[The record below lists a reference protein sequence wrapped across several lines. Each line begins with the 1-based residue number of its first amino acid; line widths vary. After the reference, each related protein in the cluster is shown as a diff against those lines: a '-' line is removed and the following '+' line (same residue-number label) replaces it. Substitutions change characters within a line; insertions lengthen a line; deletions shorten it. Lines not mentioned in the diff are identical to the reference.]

1 MASIKKQVLN
11 NLIMKEIIFLI
22 STFLI
27 GFSTQAQDIKEVKKN
42 KNARVAFE
50 VNGIC
55 GMCKKRIE
63 IAALKTKGVKFAIW
77 DVKTHQMNII
87 LNERKTSLNT
97 VKQNIANVGHDITG
111 FIATEE
117 AYESVHPC
125 CKYRDS
131 KIVLDHEGGL
141 TKKKS

>member
-1 MASIKKQVLN
+1 MKK
-11 NLIMKEIIFLI
+11 IIFLF
-22 STFLI
+22 SVFLLI
-27 GFSTQAQDIKEVKKN
+27 FSSQAQDITEKNNN

-63 IAALKTKGVKFAIW
+63 IAALKTKGVKFAVW

-87 LNERKTSLNT
+87 LDERKTSLNT
-97 VKQNIANVGHDITG
+97 VKQNIANVGHDIKN
-111 FIATEE
+111 FKATEE

-125 CKYRDS
+125 CKYRDN
-131 KIVLDHEGGL
+131 KIVLDHEGDL
-141 TKKKS
+141 KKEKN